1 MALHSW
7 PGAGRY
13 APENGG
19 VCEGALWVMRIC
31 CAVAFIGLYCGLVCA
46 EFFAIFQNFS
56 FFLITCQ
63 ERPEQEKHPKVCIW
77 SVEKTQ

>member
-1 MALHSW
+1 
-7 PGAGRY
+7 
-13 APENGG
+13 
-19 VCEGALWVMRIC
+19 MRIC

-63 ERPEQEKHPKVCIW
+63 EFPEQEKHPKVCIW
-77 SVEKTQ
+77 SVEKAQ